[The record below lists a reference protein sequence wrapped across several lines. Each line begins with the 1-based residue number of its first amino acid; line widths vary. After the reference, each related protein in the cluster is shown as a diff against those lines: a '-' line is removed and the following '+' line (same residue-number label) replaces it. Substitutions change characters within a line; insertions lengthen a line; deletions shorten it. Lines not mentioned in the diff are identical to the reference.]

1 MTKLTISDAANKLG
15 ISKEAIHN
23 RIRRGSLQSVIEDG
37 VKLVIMSSSETL
49 QISPRKKDNKKV
61 PTYADE
67 RYYKLLEEQNAKLQ
81 QKVESL
87 ENETRTLRDQKEQM
101 LIKEREKIEQIYKDK
116 DEQLKNIINA
126 ISSNLMLNNPQN
138 KLHIQDD
145 SFEAEIEESL
155 KEEEEENLEEN
166 SRLISLNKYLKNGNF
181 SKKKISK
188 IKEKFK
194 EHAKDDSRVIMVGK
208 KYYIDLQKY
217 DYSDFSL

>member
-155 KEEEEENLEEN
+155 KEEENLEEN

-194 EHAKDDSRVIMVGK
+194 EHAKDDSRVVMVGK